1 MLTRNRV
8 LLGGSLAELAPL
20 RYTPAGIAV
29 QELIISHESQQ
40 VENGTERRVLA
51 RMKAVAIGK
60 QALPLGKLV
69 VGQQLVVKGF
79 LAATSQRY
87 PDRLAL
93 HIDEYELLN

>member
-8 LLGGSLAELAPL
+8 LLGGTLIELAPL

-29 QELIISHESQQ
+29 QQLVISHESQQ
-40 VENGTERRVLA
+40 VECGTERRVLA
-51 RMKAVAIGK
+51 QVKAIAIGDK
-60 QALPLGKLV
+60 AAPLSHLV
-69 VGQQLVVKGF
+69 IGQQLVVKGF